1 MQEVV
6 VVWDCRVKCP
16 KPLDVWKI
24 IIETTGGAKPTTLL
38 ILQPPETDIPAPL
51 QTVMRMTAS
60 KMFVG
65 ADAIEFC
72 FLEVCLTIATTPSAQ
87 VILVTDDLETFARTF
102 RLGQTKQS
110 VFITSQ
116 KLGWPLSEAPWTKSL
131 QFVSLPR
138 RAKA

>member
-6 VVWDCRVKCP
+6 VVWDCRVKCQ
-16 KPLDVWKI
+16 KPLDVWKT

-38 ILQPPETDIPAPL
+38 ILQPPETEIPAPL
-51 QTVMRMTAS
+51 QTVMRMTNS

-65 ADAIEFC
+65 PDAIEFC
-72 FLEVCLTIATTPSAQ
+72 FLEVCLTIASVPNSQ
-87 VILVTDDLETFARTF
+87 VILVTDDLETFARSF

-116 KLGWPLSEAPWTKSL
+116 KLGWPLSEAQWSKPL
-131 QFVSLPR
+131 QFVSLR
-138 RAKA
+138 RSKP